1 MKKFCECRIIGFD
14 QVVLEK
20 KLNVNFVNDLK
31 IFRYY
36 LLLEIDVMIYLKTNV
51 EFHSARDVFCQVRLR
66 FRN

>member
-1 MKKFCECRIIGFD
+1 MSNDIGFD

-20 KLNVNFVNDLK
+20 KLNVNFVIDLK
-31 IFRYY
+31 LFRYY
-36 LLLEIDVMIYLKTNV
+36 LLLEIDAIYLLTSV

>member
-1 MKKFCECRIIGFD
+1 MSNDIGFD

-20 KLNVNFVNDLK
+20 KLNVNFVIDLK
-31 IFRYY
+31 LFRYY
-36 LLLEIDVMIYLKTNV
+36 LLLEIDVIYLLTSV